1 MLSANSNWSKC
12 GACTIQSS
20 THEPAPHLPNSSP
33 PPALMVSGHQKALS
47 QSLRLSHELGV
58 SRSPFGRCCR
68 NIPGPRPSFLLSSM
82 WSRVPVIFPS
92 YKRALENIYKLYK
105 LPKDQRELRLNAW
118 LAPFIDG
125 PVLVPRDEKTCL
137 GSVAG
142 FVSFHLSCIS
152 FLPADV
158 VKTPRLQGGQRT
170 VCGSRFSLMQAP
182 GVELPS
188 NLLPPTRLPPPKVP
202 PSPNIGPLSGE
213 QCSNP

>member
-1 MLSANSNWSKC
+1 MGRAPYKVQHTSLLHICPTAVHHPHSWCQDIKRPFPSPYVCLTSWVSADHPLGGVAETSLGHAHPSYSAPC
-12 GACTIQSS
+12 G
-20 THEPAPHLPNSSP
+20 H
-33 PPALMVSGHQKALS
+33 G
-47 QSLRLSHELGV
+47 
-58 SRSPFGRCCR
+58 
-68 NIPGPRPSFLLSSM
+68 FLLYFL
-82 WSRVPVIFPS
+82 VI
-92 YKRALENIYKLYK
+92 RALENIYKLYK
-105 LPKDQRELRLNAW
+105 LPKDQRELRLNAR

-142 FVSFHLSCIS
+142 FVSFHFIYLSCIS

-170 VCGSRFSLMQAP
+170 VCGSRFSRMQAP

-188 NLLPPTRLPPPKVP
+188 NLLPPARLPPPKVP